1 MIGIY
6 KITSPTKKIYV
17 GQSIDIENRF
27 KYYKRKS
34 CNGQTILL
42 RSFNK
47 YGVENHK
54 FEILCECEISDLND
68 KERYYQ
74 DLYSV
79 IGKDGLNCI
88 LTKSSDKS
96 GVGLKHTNETKLK
109 ISIANKGKI
118 ISNETRSLLSKNKI
132 GNTIWVGRKHNET
145 TKKIMSEK
153 STSRKMILDLN
164 TGVFYYSMSEYC
176 NLYNLKLPTF
186 FTQLSGKRKKNKF
199 NNLKII

>member
-6 KITSPTKKIYV
+6 KITSPSGKVYI
-17 GQSIDIENRF
+17 GQSIDIEKRF

-54 FEILCECEISDLND
+54 FEILCECEIFELNQ

-79 IGKDGLNCI
+79 LENGLNCI
-88 LTKSSDKS
+88 LTKTNDKS
-96 GVGLKHTNETKLK
+96 GVGVKHTEETKLK
-109 ISIANKGKI
+109 ISIANTGKI
-118 ISNETRSLLSKNKI
+118 KSIETRLLLSKNKI
-132 GNTIWVGRKHNET
+132 GNTIWVGRKHNEN
-145 TKKIMSEK
+145 TKKLMSENSK
-153 STSRKMILDLN
+153 SRSMLLDLN

-176 NLYNLKLPTF
+176 NLYNLKISTLY
-186 FTQLSGKRKKNKF
+186 TQLSGKRKKNKYS
-199 NNLKII
+199 NLKII

>member
-6 KITSPTKKIYV
+6 KITSPSKKVYI
-17 GQSIDIENRF
+17 GQSIDIEKRF

-54 FEILCECEISDLND
+54 FEILCECEIYQLND

-79 IGKDGLNCI
+79 IGENGLNCI

-96 GVGLKHTNETKLK
+96 GIGVKHTNETKLK
-109 ISIANKGKI
+109 ISMSNKGKI
-118 ISNETRSLLSKNKI
+118 KSDETKALLSKNKI
-132 GNTIWVGRKHNET
+132 GNTIWVGRKHNEN
-145 TKKIMSEK
+145 TKIIMSEK
-153 STSRKMILDLN
+153 AKSRKMILDVN
-164 TGVFYYSMSEYC
+164 TGVFYHSMSEYC
-176 NLYNLKLPTF
+176 NLYNIKLSTF
-186 FTQLSGKRKKNKF
+186 FTQISGKRKKNKF